1 MKNLTRR
8 GLFGFIGGAV
18 LAVKGAKALREA
30 PKKSAVK
37 PQPQPKPKP
46 KREPTPMF
54 CWLALYT
61 DDPIVGGREV
71 CEPGENG
78 YARQPW
84 PRGRGTTFGPAHGD
98 GGWLPIRYIVGF
110 DAPYGGEVTLDPV
123 SLAGGLSGSVLSSGD
138 LVQVALDIDW
148 GRR

>member
-37 PQPQPKPKP
+37 PQPKPKQ
-46 KREPTPMF
+46 EPTPMF

-84 PRGRGTTFGPAHGD
+84 PRRGTTFGPAHRE
-98 GGWLPIRYIVGF
+98 WSPIRYIVGF
-110 DAPYGGEVTLDPV
+110 DAPYGGEVTIDPV
-123 SLAGGLSGSVLSSGD
+123 SLASGLSGSALSSGD